1 MDLVDLPWKCAAWK
15 NTPLPSGYDDD
26 KGDDRHHVHAF
37 ATQFWIYFIAGI
49 AEKKK
54 HNKKSRT
61 SQSAHICQDQAFSF
75 PRFFLRGTSRETH
88 GNSTWLF
95 GTRWSR
101 KACPVCT
108 TFFARGLGLKPQ
120 QLQKYALGHPQKLH
134 PGKLTWNLKI
144 PSLKRKIIFQT
155 SITVF
160 HVNFPGCNCF
170 WTPKVM
176 CWWMVQMFFLF
187 LFFPLGWC
195 SGWKKPWK
203 HFGGGADQAPEKKQ
217 KSPYIFG
224 WINFGGFCVLKIL
237 RIM

>member
-54 HNKKSRT
+54 HDKKSRT

-75 PRFFLRGTSRETH
+75 PCFFLRGTSRETH
-88 GNSTWLF
+88 WNSTWLF

-144 PSLKRKIIFQT
+144 PPLKRKIIFQT

-170 WTPKVM
+170 WNPKVN
-176 CWWMVQMFFLF
+176 VLVDGSDVFFVFVFPFRLMFRLEKAVKTFR
-187 LFFPLGWC
+187 GRC
-195 SGWKKPWK
+195 RSGA
-203 HFGGGADQAPEKKQ
+203 GKQ